1 MARHQPQHRGP
12 RDIKKTLRSFFS
24 ADLWANDLQ
33 GRAAMWGVGLFV
45 GLVVGIGATKIV
57 AAALAGL
64 IHLVSHL

>member
-24 ADLWANDLQ
+24 ADIWANNLQ
-33 GRAAMWGVGLFV
+33 GRGGIWAAGLFV
-45 GLVVGIGATKIV
+45 GFFVGVGATEIA

-64 IHLVSHL
+64 VHLVSHL